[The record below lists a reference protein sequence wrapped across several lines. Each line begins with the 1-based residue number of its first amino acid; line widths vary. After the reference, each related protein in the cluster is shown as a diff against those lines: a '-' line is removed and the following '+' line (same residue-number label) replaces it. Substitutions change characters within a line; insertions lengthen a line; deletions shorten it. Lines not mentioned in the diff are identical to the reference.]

1 MSSPLGKLKPEIKVR
16 WRAALE
22 SQKYLQSKGK
32 LKSVKGF
39 CCLGVLG
46 DLAVEDG
53 VASWNENDSIVVKG
67 TGQRER
73 NAFPKDLLPWAF
85 EGVINEEVFIPEL
98 PDQVNFVY
106 FTNEG
111 LSETSCLTVEN
122 DSGLTFPEISKLIEQ
137 HF

>member
-1 MSSPLGKLKPEIKVR
+1 MSSPLGRLKPEIKVR

-22 SQKYLQSKGK
+22 SQEYLQSKAR
-32 LKSVKGF
+32 LKSPKGF

-53 VASWNENDSIVVKG
+53 VASWNEGDSIVVKS

-85 EGVINEEVFIPEL
+85 EGVSMTGI

-106 FTNEG
+106 FTNG
-111 LSETSCLTVEN
+111 DLSETSCLTTEN
-122 DSGLTFPEISKLIEQ
+122 DVGLTFPEISKLIEQ

>member
-1 MSSPLGKLKPEIKVR
+1 MSSLLGKLKPEIKAR

-22 SQKYLQSKGK
+22 SKKYPQCTGRLRSGA
-32 LKSVKGF
+32 GF

-53 VASWNENDSIVVKG
+53 VASWDGWSLTVKA
-67 TGQRER
+67 TAQAEL
-73 NAFPKDLLPWAF
+73 NSFPGSLLKWAF
-85 EGVINEEVFIPEL
+85 EVEPGFPIDTN
-98 PDQVNFVY
+98 NFHY
-106 FTNEG
+106 STDLEQ
-111 LSETSCLTVEN
+111 ECLTKIN